1 MEPKTILLVDDDR
14 EIRTFTQRLLE
25 RAGYKVLAAVD
36 GEDGLSVYRAQRGTL
51 GLLLT
56 DVSMPRMNGVDLA
69 DRILQ
74 LDSEL
79 PILLMTGG
87 GFAAPVRY
95 EYIAKPVAP
104 AELIRR
110 VDEALVAS
118 QRLQGTRASA
128 VGI

>member
-1 MEPKTILLVDDDR
+1 MQPQTILLVDDDR
-14 EIRTFTQRLLE
+14 DIRALTKRLLE
-25 RAGYKVLAAVD
+25 RAGYKVLTAVD
-36 GEDGLSVYRAQRGTL
+36 GEDGLSVYRAHRGTL

-69 DRILQ
+69 DRIQQ

-79 PILLMTGG
+79 PILFMTGG
-87 GFAAPVRY
+87 SFAAPERY

-104 AELIRR
+104 AELVRR
-110 VDEALVAS
+110 VGALVAS
-118 QRLQGTRASA
+118 EPLQGTRASA